1 MCTFYNSGTLIAE
14 ARRERKM
21 DEQKKQTRRRG
32 EILEEAILNA
42 AWEELSEV
50 GYPHL
55 TMESVATRAGTNKA
69 VLYRRWANKFEL
81 VMAAAPKHLPKF
93 TKEIPDTGN
102 LRDDVYAYLNGLI
115 GPIKSVGAQTIRALM
130 AEPQVVNRIVAAMP
144 QMIERNSANKLTAT
158 MTAILKN
165 AELRGEVRPEK
176 LTPRIISL
184 PLDLL
189 HHEILTRQ
197 EVSDETIAEIVDDI
211 FMPLIRSNNRSADK
225 SL

>member
-1 MCTFYNSGTLIAE
+1 
-14 ARRERKM
+14 M
-21 DEQKKQTRRRG
+21 DGQKRGTRRRG
-32 EILEEAILNA
+32 EILEEAILDA
-42 AWEELSEV
+42 AWEELSEA

-55 TMESVATRAGTNKA
+55 TMESVAARAGTNKA

-102 LRDDVYAYLNGLI
+102 LRDDVYVYLSGLA
-115 GPIKSVGAQTIRALM
+115 GPIKSIGAQTIRALL
-130 AEPQVVNRIVAAMP
+130 AEPQVINRIVAAMP
-144 QMIERNSANKLTAT
+144 QMIERNSENKLTAG

-165 AELRGEVRPEK
+165 AELRGEVRLEK

-189 HHEILTRQ
+189 HNELLTKQ
-197 EVSDETIAEIVDDI
+197 EVSDATVAEIVDDI
-211 FMPLIRSNNRSADK
+211 FMPLIQSK
-225 SL
+225 HG